1 MDQRAERLKEL
12 MNDESFVKEFITKQS
27 PEDVQAFLE
36 ANGVELSL
44 DEVRQIGS
52 LLEKVASGEITDDEL
67 IKASNGELSEDE
79 LADVAG
85 GEVLVTMAAL
95 TGIIVT
101 GVVSGAVITTA
112 AIAITHYKNEIRD
125 WFRSW

>member
-1 MDQRAERLKEL
+1 MDLKVERMKEL

-36 ANGVELSL
+36 ANGVVLSL
-44 DEVRQIGS
+44 DEVIQIGS
-52 LLEKVASGEITDDEL
+52 LLEKVASGEIKEDQL

-85 GEVLVTMAAL
+85 GIVITGAAL
-95 TGIIVT
+95 AGAIIT
-101 GVVSGAVITTA
+101 GAVGGAVVTTA
-112 AIAITHYKNEIRD
+112 AVAYVHYKDEIIN